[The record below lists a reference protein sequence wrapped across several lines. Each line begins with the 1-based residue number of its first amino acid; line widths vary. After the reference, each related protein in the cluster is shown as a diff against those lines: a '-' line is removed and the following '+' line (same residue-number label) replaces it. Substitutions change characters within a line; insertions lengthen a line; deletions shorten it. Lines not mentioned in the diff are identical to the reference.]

1 MKNQNTFNLIH
12 ENVFKEY
19 QSIYENILT
28 KIYPSKG
35 STGFP
40 ERNLSVN
47 FSKAYEKLANKN
59 ELCAYTWFEF
69 QFGDNNNNHLDAVII
84 NDKTQEMFII
94 ESKRYKS
101 KRKRESIFS
110 DIQRMPSFI
119 SDIKGR
125 ILFNIDNINRS
136 DYKYY
141 GIILADVW
149 TETSPKRK
157 ICNTYQKNPKMD
169 EDTFYDFFKKNKG
182 TLNFKIDKVCCKEQS
197 FANTEN
203 IPDWI
208 KQNYHLVSMWW
219 QFKL

>member
-12 ENVFKEY
+12 ENVFKKY
-19 QSIYENILT
+19 QSIYEDILT

-35 STGFP
+35 STGFT

-69 QFGDNNNNHLDAVII
+69 QFGDNNNNHLDAFII
-84 NDKTQEMFII
+84 NDKTQEIFII

-110 DIQRMPSFI
+110 DIQRMPLFI

-125 ILFNIDNINRS
+125 IDFNIDNINRS

-149 TETSPKRK
+149 TETPSKRK
-157 ICNTYQKNPKMD
+157 ICNTYQKNPKMNK
-169 EDTFYDFFKKNKG
+169 DTLCNFFKKDKDS
-182 TLNFKIDKVCCKEQS
+182 LDFMDDKIYCKEQS
-197 FANTEN
+197 FANTKN
-203 IPDWI
+203 VPDCI